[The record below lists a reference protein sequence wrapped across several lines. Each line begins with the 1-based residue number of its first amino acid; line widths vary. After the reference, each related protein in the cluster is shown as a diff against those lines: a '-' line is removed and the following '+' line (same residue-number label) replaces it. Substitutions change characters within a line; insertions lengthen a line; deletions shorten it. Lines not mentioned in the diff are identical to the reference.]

1 MGKPFLLIPTW
12 NKLFYTQSIVAYYL
26 NNDSQVVDY
35 FNNNNHYAYYLNNIC
50 RTTYYLNNDKFGLL
64 ILSQQR

>member
-26 NNDSQVVDY
+26 NNDSRVVDY
-35 FNNNNHYAYYLNNIC
+35 FNDNNHYAYYLNNIC

-64 ILSQQR
+64 VLSQQR